1 MSYGITALSD
11 NGYILLSTDYY
22 SYNLLTGLTNNG
34 SFSNTAQGTW
44 NQYQVYYP
52 SANPPMVFIQLDIGD
67 TASVWGMTRSGDYW
81 LFNVSGS
88 MRATTNKVKPFG
100 KIITSSSSG
109 YGIVVKDSLDQVN
122 FASYAN
128 PLWITD
134 YKNFA
139 ATTLTSPNYEQ
150 LTGSLA
156 YANTN
161 AIFLCNLIY
170 AAYNPIAASRTNIGW
185 KRTGSSTYT
194 SYAIYTGV
202 TSTTARYQAMI
213 VADLVL

>member
-1 MSYGITALSD
+1 MSYGISVSSD
-11 NGYILLSTDYY
+11 TGYLLLSTDYY

-34 SFSNTAQGTW
+34 VFSNVAQGTW

-52 SANPPMVFIQLDIGD
+52 SPNPPLVFIQLDVGD
-67 TASVWGMTRSGDYW
+67 TASVWGMTQSGNNW

-88 MRATTNKVKPFG
+88 MRTTTSKVKPFG
-100 KIITSSSSG
+100 KIITTSSSG
-109 YGIVVKDSLDQVN
+109 YGIVVKDATGQVN

-134 YKNFA
+134 YKDFPT
-139 ATTLTSPNYEQ
+139 TTLTAPNYDQ

-161 AIFLCNLIY
+161 PIFLCNLIY
-170 AAYNPIAASRTNIGW
+170 AAYNPFTSSRTNIGW
-185 KRTGSSTYT
+185 KRTGTLTYT
-194 SYAIYTGV
+194 SFSISTGV
-202 TSTTARYQAMI
+202 ALTPARFQSMI
-213 VADLVL
+213 VADLVV

>member
-1 MSYGITALSD
+1 MSYGITATSD
-11 NGYILLSTDYY
+11 NGYILLSSDYY
-22 SYNLLTGLTNNG
+22 CYNLLTSLTNNG
-34 SFSNTAQGTW
+34 VFSNTAQGTW

-52 SANPPMVFIQLDIGD
+52 SNNPPLIFIQLDIGD
-67 TASVWGMTRSGDYW
+67 TASVWGMTQSGNYW

-88 MRATTNKVKPFG
+88 MRTTTSKVKPFG

-109 YGIVVKDSLDQVN
+109 YGIEIKDSANQVN

-134 YKNFA
+134 YKDFDP
-139 ATTLTSPNYEQ
+139 TSLTSPNYDQ

-156 YANTN
+156 YSNTN
-161 AIFLCNLIY
+161 PIFLCNLIY
-170 AAYNPIAASRTNIGW
+170 AAYNPITSSRTNIGW
-185 KRTGSSTYT
+185 KRTGTSTYT

-202 TSTTARYQAMI
+202 TSATARYQAMI